1 MALLGAMSTVLTLGI
16 GTVAPYI
23 VIAAVTLFALASVV
37 VVRRNER
44 VRPLLSTG
52 WSPLLG
58 AVVVSS
64 ASGRVLD
71 AFVTRYEGYAFLAV
85 VFGGMCTLLQA
96 QLYLALT
103 SSLRSPRRRGLDL
116 RLAPIDRVARRCVGH
131 HAAAG
136 CRVTWRQ
143 QNAP

>member
-37 VVRRNER
+37 VVRRNEH

-64 ASGRVLD
+64 ASGIVLD
-71 AFVTRYEGYAFLAV
+71 AFVTRYEGSALLAV
-85 VFGGMCTLLQA
+85 VFGGECPIMVQV
-96 QLYLALT
+96 YLALT
-103 SSLRSPRRRGLDL
+103 SPLSSPRRRGLDL
-116 RLAPIDRVARRCVGH
+116 RLAPIDRVARRSVGH
-131 HAAAG
+131 HPPAL
-136 CRVTWRQ
+136 CRVTWRRQ
-143 QNAP
+143 FAS